1 MVDLDK
7 GTIDV
12 QLAPTQLPARP
23 RRKLVQSLEMYAPIS
38 ALQRSPASQ
47 STAFGPPDYVKFAYP
62 NSRLTLFCGVSRAPR
77 MGRRSE
83 SLRPPAHSTVSTIT
97 AASVQ
102 GSLAGVSRNSST
114 HTLGQQSAQTTPAL
128 PTIPKMDFEK
138 EALLEG
144 GLMGLEFEDVLKG
157 NEATNPQSNS
167 TSDDMHGRSPVPD
180 SKAVP
185 SNKVAPEQ
193 VLPLLITARGRCT
206 YVDATNAWFLMLCFP
221 FVMLGYYRD
230 DLHCHTQGARPS
242 AFPCQ
247 RV

>member
-1 MVDLDK
+1 
-7 GTIDV
+7 
-12 QLAPTQLPARP
+12 
-23 RRKLVQSLEMYAPIS
+23 MYAPIS